1 MDLEACVCVFS
12 SSDRVNLDLRFSL
25 SRCHHL
31 FWLTRAANLGSGE
44 GFLVCDVDDV
54 LTRLDGSCDEE
65 KSLIYFKYLIV
76 FCLFLSTTT
85 LVEVCLSLWSSFL
98 VEG

>member
-1 MDLEACVCVFS
+1 MDLGACVCVFS

-31 FWLTRAANLGSGE
+31 FWLTRAANLGRGE
-44 GFLVCDVDDV
+44 GFFVCDDDDV
-54 LTRLDGSCDEE
+54 LTRARLEGSCDEV

-76 FCLFLSTTT
+76 LLLFF
-85 LVEVCLSLWSSFL
+85 VVND
-98 VEG
+98 